1 MVQVTPSEYKYCCG
15 GKGFHRPSCARMLE
29 IPTDEVFENLQKV
42 IDTLGLPE
50 GWLPDDRSKI
60 GRRCR
65 ESTHLNKS
73 TQESTHLNM
82 RMCTLTKAKQKEK
95 SKKEL
100 SPKAGKLKLWLA
112 KQEAKNGVAGGGD
125 HSAREI
131 AQRLRRTFSGVDDV
145 KRSLREIAQQKLRS
159 NERKAE

>member
-1 MVQVTPSEYKYCCG
+1 MVDEVNQVTPSEYKYCCG

-112 KQEAKNGVAGGGD
+112 KQEAKNGVADGGD
-125 HSAREI
+125 HSVREI

-145 KRSLREIAQQKLRS
+145 KRSLREIAQQ
-159 NERKAE
+159 A

>member
-82 RMCTLTKAKQKEK
+82 RMCTLTKAKQEEK

-112 KQEAKNGVAGGGD
+112 KQEAKNGVADGGD
-125 HSAREI
+125 HSVREI

>member
-1 MVQVTPSEYKYCCG
+1 M
-15 GKGFHRPSCARMLE
+15 
-29 IPTDEVFENLQKV
+29 
-42 IDTLGLPE
+42 
-50 GWLPDDRSKI
+50 DDRSKI

-82 RMCTLTKAKQKEK
+82 RMCTLTKAKQEEK

-112 KQEAKNGVAGGGD
+112 KQEAKNGGGD

-145 KRSLREIAQQKLRS
+145 RRSLREIAQQKLSVKEKRS
-159 NERKAE
+159 RNDQI

>member
-1 MVQVTPSEYKYCCG
+1 MVQVTPSEHKYCCG

-42 IDTLGLPE
+42 IDTPAKQEGLPE

-73 TQESTHLNM
+73 TQEST
-82 RMCTLTKAKQKEK
+82 
-95 SKKEL
+95 
-100 SPKAGKLKLWLA
+100 
-112 KQEAKNGVAGGGD
+112 
-125 HSAREI
+125 
-131 AQRLRRTFSGVDDV
+131 
-145 KRSLREIAQQKLRS
+145 QQKLRS

>member
-1 MVQVTPSEYKYCCG
+1 MIQVTPSEYKYCCG

-82 RMCTLTKAKQKEK
+82 RMCTLTKAKQEEK

-112 KQEAKNGVAGGGD
+112 KQEAKNGGGD

-131 AQRLRRTFSGVDDV
+131 AQRLRRTFSGVEDV
-145 KRSLREIAQQKLRS
+145 KRSLREIARQIAVC
-159 NERKAE
+159 ERKAE

>member
-1 MVQVTPSEYKYCCG
+1 MDGC
-15 GKGFHRPSCARMLE
+15 
-29 IPTDEVFENLQKV
+29 
-42 IDTLGLPE
+42 
-50 GWLPDDRSKI
+50 RSKI

-82 RMCTLTKAKQKEK
+82 RMCTLTKEK

-112 KQEAKNGVAGGGD
+112 KQEAKNGGGD

-145 KRSLREIAQQKLRS
+145 RRSLREIAQQKLSVKEKRS
-159 NERKAE
+159 RNDQI

>member
-65 ESTHLNKS
+65 ESTHLN
-73 TQESTHLNM
+73 M
-82 RMCTLTKAKQKEK
+82 RMCTLMKAKQEEK

-112 KQEAKNGVAGGGD
+112 KQEAKNGVADGGD
-125 HSAREI
+125 HSVREI